1 MRKYSKLISDQGA
14 AGTAADFLV
23 GARARTLTRHALAR
37 VTFEMDM
44 TLKILGWAG
53 TGVDSKIKNV
63 VFLTMVTR
71 VAHQFHQKNISSKI
85 LLVNQNKWVSRKG
98 NFSKQCFLRS

>member
-71 VAHQFHQKNISSKI
+71 VARLTHQKMYHQKIS
-85 LLVNQNKWVSRKG
+85 
-98 NFSKQCFLRS
+98 